1 MADVVDETAD
11 ARSLVFTVPDGPGD
25 PVIPSERLRYAPGQ
39 FLTLRVPSDRTGSVA
54 RCYSLCSSPFTGD
67 PMTVTVK
74 RTADGYASNW
84 LCDHAH
90 AGMKIHVL
98 APSGTFVP
106 KTLDADFL
114 LLAAGS
120 GITPMMAICK
130 SALSEGSGKVVLIYA
145 NRDENSV
152 IFGGALREL
161 AAKYP
166 DRLTVVHWLETVQ
179 GLPSAAALAGLGGAL
194 RRPRRVH
201 LRAGAVHGRRRG
213 GAQEP
218 GTPPERIHIE
228 VFKSLESDPFA
239 AVVIEDDGDEPPA
252 TAVVELDGETHTV
265 SWPRNAKLL
274 DVLLD
279 KGLDA
284 PFSCREGHCGACA
297 VLKRSG
303 EVADGSQ
310 RRARAA
316 RPRRGP
322 HPRLPGAAAVGFR
335 RSHLRRVAQRLT
347 IREPEGSM
355 MKRLASV
362 LAAVSTTWLTLA
374 LVTPTAVSSAA
385 LDTADTSFPI
395 NEFTQLEVHTTANCV
410 LADNAVL
417 LPRRGQPAHAGGADR
432 VPARP
437 VGPPD
442 HHTAVIGPDRL
453 PGFGLGRPQ
462 HPDVQIHWAR

>member
-1 MADVVDETAD
+1 MTDEPLGSHVLELQVADVIEETAD
-11 ARSLVFTVPDGPGD
+11 ARSLVFTVPDGPND
-25 PVIPSERLRYAPGQ
+25 PVIPADRLRYSPGQ

-98 APSGTFVP
+98 QPSGVFVP
-106 KTLDADFL
+106 KTLDTDFL

-161 AAKYP
+161 SAKYP

-179 GLPSAAALAGLGGAL
+179 GLPTAAALAGLAAPYVDHDAYICGPGPFMAAAEEAL
-194 RRPRRVH
+194 KNS
-201 LRAGAVHGRRRG
+201 GN
-213 GAQEP
+213 
-218 GTPPERIHIE
+218 ERIHIE

-239 AVVIEDDGDEPPA
+239 AIVIEEDDSDEGPA
-252 TAVVELDGETHTV
+252 TAIVTLDGERHEV
-265 SWPRNAKLL
+265 RWPRNAKLL

-297 VLKRSG
+297 VLKKSG
-303 EVADGSQ
+303 EVEMEINDVLEQQDLDEGLILGCQ
-310 RRARAA
+310 A
-316 RPRRGP
+316 RPR
-322 HPRLPGAAAVGFR
+322 
-335 RSHLRRVAQRLT
+335 SD
-347 IREPEGSM
+347 
-355 MKRLASV
+355 SV
-362 LAAVSTTWLTLA
+362 E
-374 LVTPTAVSSAA
+374 VTY
-385 LDTADTSFPI
+385 D
-395 NEFTQLEVHTTANCV
+395 E
-410 LADNAVL
+410 
-417 LPRRGQPAHAGGADR
+417 
-432 VPARP
+432 
-437 VGPPD
+437 
-442 HHTAVIGPDRL
+442 
-453 PGFGLGRPQ
+453 
-462 HPDVQIHWAR
+462 